1 MPNRGKGGYRSIQSA
16 STSPS
21 NGIKPSKQILEQIER
36 TTSLTPIE
44 MMFMR
49 AVKDGGETAQSL
61 ESMDL
66 EYLLKIDEYLTIQ
79 NDLEADIH
87 RQIEARNKGK

>member
-1 MPNRGKGGYRSIQSA
+1 
-16 STSPS
+16 
-21 NGIKPSKQILEQIER
+21 
-36 TTSLTPIE
+36 

-66 EYLLKIDEYLTIQ
+66 EYLLKVDEYLTIQ